1 MHSIIIAL
9 YHDKL
14 GTNPERITKKLAT
27 YAQAFNWHD
36 IVFPAS
42 YEDYTL
48 FEKLNEDIALN
59 VLYVPFEEKNVCLEY
74 ISKRNFTTKNQIIL
88 LKITDGDKWHFLAL
102 PSISYEDGVKR
113 PTKSLS
119 RLMEGISSKSH
130 GDFYCYGCLHSFCTL
145 STLKNHVELCK
156 YNAFCKIELPKE
168 DKNIKQY
175 VLGAIS
181 LRMNSVIYADFESIL
196 LPYSTCDK
204 ENVITKKL
212 NKQVPCG
219 YSINVI
225 TNHNKQS
232 KQTHCWGESTV
243 ATFCKE
249 IRDIARNL
257 LNIEKKPMQNL
268 SNKQQITHDNAEYCH
283 ICKNVFGKK
292 KNHVKVRDH
301 DHYTGKYRGAAHL
314 KCNLRYPTQK
324 DIPVFFHNGTNY
336 DFNLI
341 TNELAKEFRTEMRCI
356 PLNTNKY
363 RSFSIPIR
371 KEVKEEKQKEQ
382 KKKVITYILKF
393 IDTAKHMNI
402 ALSTLVDNLSE
413 INNIIVKKKK
423 IKT

>member
-1 MHSIIIAL
+1 
-9 YHDKL
+9 
-14 GTNPERITKKLAT
+14 
-27 YAQAFNWHD
+27 
-36 IVFPAS
+36 
-42 YEDYTL
+42 
-48 FEKLNEDIALN
+48 
-59 VLYVPFEEKNVCLEY
+59 
-74 ISKRNFTTKNQIIL
+74 
-88 LKITDGDKWHFLAL
+88 
-102 PSISYEDGVKR
+102 
-113 PTKSLS
+113 
-119 RLMEGISSKSH
+119 
-130 GDFYCYGCLHSFCTL
+130 
-145 STLKNHVELCK
+145 
-156 YNAFCKIELPKE
+156 
-168 DKNIKQY
+168 
-175 VLGAIS
+175 
-181 LRMNSVIYADFESIL
+181 
-196 LPYSTCDK
+196 
-204 ENVITKKL
+204 
-212 NKQVPCG
+212 
-219 YSINVI
+219 
-225 TNHNKQS
+225 
-232 KQTHCWGESTV
+232 
-243 ATFCKE
+243 
-249 IRDIARNL
+249 
-257 LNIEKKPMQNL
+257 MQNL